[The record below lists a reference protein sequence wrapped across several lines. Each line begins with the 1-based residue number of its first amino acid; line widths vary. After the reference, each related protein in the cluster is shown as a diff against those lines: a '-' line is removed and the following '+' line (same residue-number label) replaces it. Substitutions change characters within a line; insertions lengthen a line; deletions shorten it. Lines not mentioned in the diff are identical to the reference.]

1 MLRLIARRF
10 ELSLVRARSLLRA
23 AIFNFVFVASVTA
36 LKSATNALYLARRD
50 PEGLPYLYLGTA
62 LVVTVVTFILGRRLA
77 GLSAKPLL
85 REGLFTSSGVLLLLS
100 TLAAIDY
107 RPALGLLYVSGE
119 AYATALA
126 VLFWARLGEV
136 FDVRAGKRV
145 FGLVAA
151 VGMAGAVL
159 GGLLVKAL
167 AELVPSVTWCF
178 VAAVVLLPLQL
189 LIGSKRTPGSVRRE
203 RAPFLE
209 GLKFAVLRRYPR
221 AVAGLILLLSVQT
234 AAIDYVFRTSTFRQE
249 AGNEASMAAL
259 FGILNAVVGVLAIA
273 FQFALTAR
281 LLSRFGV
288 FVYLGVVPAACL
300 VAALVALWGPAV
312 FWPIFLLKV
321 LEMMASYSLNQ
332 PGLQLLY
339 NPIPPAL
346 RGPIRAVVDGAV
358 RKLGGALGGL
368 VLLVVGAFLSSE
380 HMISVVAVLG
390 GVLVLSLRRL
400 RPLYLRA
407 LEEKLAGRER
417 RIPVL
422 DPGERSTREKLLS
435 TLKEGGEHETLA
447 AIHVLEDEPSVDLGR
462 HIPDLLAHP
471 SERVR
476 QKAVELMERRPDP
489 AYADAL
495 VAMLEGPEERP
506 KAQAARALAL
516 VDPVRAERVL
526 APVLEDPNAERSLV
540 TAAIAA
546 LYRDRGA
553 APTGSIAERAEAALL
568 RLLEAAQ
575 DRPATER
582 RELAS
587 LIGALGPGPQALRL
601 AAFLEDPNPQVR
613 RAAVRAAGQVK
624 DERLVPGMLR
634 LLEDRGLR
642 EDVRASLAEF
652 GDAVVPQLEATLN
665 DRRRPVELRVQ
676 IPRILRLIGTSHAAE
691 RMLESNIHD
700 DAYLRYVIIDELARM
715 CRVDPSLSIEEKYNE
730 GAVLRRLRA
739 YAHYRPMTEDLRHGP
754 PELSLLRRAVGDRVS
769 QNLEAAL
776 RLLGL
781 VHGMKTM
788 ENALAGFRR
797 GDRASHADAVEVL
810 DLALA
815 GSAIKHQIIDALE
828 TSPPVGDPARALT
841 CTEQLAEGRDVL
853 LALLAAETLRR
864 LGRPAPEV
872 REPTSGEPLMPKSI
886 IDRLFQ
892 LQNVQPFRDL
902 SIDDLAAVAAI
913 ATHGHA
919 EPREEIYREGEPGDA
934 MYVIISGDIHLLAKG
949 APLLDL
955 HVGDSFGQTSI
966 LDGGPRPVTAKAGD
980 LGVDYMRIERQA
992 FLDLMV
998 DRPAL
1003 MTGMLSELAARIRE
1017 LVDISRSPESG
1028 QRHTQLASG
1037 ATR

>member
-23 AIFNFVFVASVTA
+23 ATFNFVFVASVTA

-50 PEGLPYLYLGTA
+50 PQDLPYLYLGTA

-85 REGLFTSSGVLLLLS
+85 REGLFTASGILLLLS

-151 VGMAGAVL
+151 LGMAGAVV
-159 GGLLVKAL
+159 GGLLVKLL
-167 AELVPSVTWCF
+167 AGVVPSVTWCF

-189 LIGSKRTPGSVRRE
+189 LIGAKRTPGSVRRE
-203 RAPFLE
+203 RAPFLD

-221 AVAGLILLLSVQT
+221 AVAFLVLLLSVQT
-234 AAIDYVFRTSTFRQE
+234 AAIDYVFRTGTYRFEQ
-249 AGNEASMAAL
+249 GNEASMAAL
-259 FGILNAVVGVLAIA
+259 FGILNAVVGVFAIL

-288 FVYLGVVPAACL
+288 FVYLGVVPAACVL
-300 VAALVALWGPAV
+300 SALVALWLPAV
-312 FWPIFLLKV
+312 FLPIFVLKV

-339 NPIPPAL
+339 NPIPAAL

-358 RKLGGALGGL
+358 RKLGGAIGGL
-368 VLLVVGAFLSSE
+368 VLLLVGAFVDSE

-390 GVLVLSLRRL
+390 GVLVFSLRGL

-422 DPGERSTREKLLS
+422 DPRERATREKLLA
-435 TLKEGGEHETLA
+435 TLKDGGEHETLA
-447 AIHVLEDEPSVDLGR
+447 AIHVLEDEPSVDLTR
-462 HIPDLLAHP
+462 HIPELLAHP
-471 SERVR
+471 AERVR
-476 QKAVELMERRPDP
+476 QKAVQLMERRPDP

-495 VAMLEGPEERP
+495 VAMLDAPEDRP

-516 VDPVRAERVL
+516 VDPARAEAVL
-526 APVLEDPNAERSLV
+526 APVLLDAQAERGLV
-540 TAAIAA
+540 AAAIAA
-546 LYRDRGA
+546 LYHSSGVGPSGPSA
-553 APTGSIAERAEAALL
+553 ALAEAALL
-568 RLLEAAQ
+568 RLLEAAPQ
-575 DRPATER
+575 SPAAER
-582 RELAS
+582 RDLAH
-587 LIGALGPGPQALRL
+587 LIGALGPGPHASRL
-601 AAFLEDPNPQVR
+601 ESFLEDSNPQIR
-613 RAAVRAAGQVK
+613 KAAVRAAALVK
-624 DERLVPGMLR
+624 DTRLTPALIR

-642 EDVRASLAEF
+642 DEVRLSLAAH
-652 GDAVVPQLEATLN
+652 GDEVVPLLESALN

-676 IPRILRLIGTSHAAE
+676 IPRILRLIGTSYAAE

-700 DAYLRYVIIDELARM
+700 DAYLRYVIIEELARM
-715 CRVDPSLSIEEKYNE
+715 CRVDPGLEIDQRYND

-739 YAHYRPMTEDLRHGP
+739 YAHYRPMTEDLLHGP
-754 PELSLLRRAVGDRVS
+754 PELSLLRRAVSDRVS
-769 QNLEAAL
+769 QNLEAVL

-781 VHGMKTM
+781 AHGMKTM
-788 ENALAGFRR
+788 ENALAGFRH
-797 GDRASHADAVEVL
+797 GDRSSHADAIEIL
-810 DLALA
+810 DVALS
-815 GSAIKHQIIDALE
+815 GSAIRDQIIEALE
-828 TSPPVGDPARALT
+828 TSPPVGDPARALS
-841 CTEQLAEGRDVL
+841 CTEALAEGRDVL
-853 LALLAAETLRR
+853 LALIAAETLRR

-980 LGVDYMRIERQA
+980 LGVDYMRIDRQS

-998 DRPAL
+998 DRPGL

-1017 LVDISRSPESG
+1017 LVDISRSAESG
-1028 QRHTQLASG
+1028 QRHTELASG